1 MLGSKAMA
9 MCIVMMKPTDSNW
22 GERGVTVSGAL
33 PSQLILLASRD
44 WMVIFWWFLWDGLK
58 DFYVIFLKVKHEIIF
73 HHLEL
78 ITGIGSFSFIFIC
91 HCGFP
96 RLNEPG
102 PFIYSTYIVDP
113 GFGTS
118 DEAISE
124 TWKNH
129 FSRSKIDSS
138 QEIWNIRGPKL
149 HFNFH
154 KIQQVWGFL
163 RQDVER
169 FASQKVLVDFKDGI
183 KIAKSRT
190 SSIICQGVS
199 GSIIGSTWKVIFFQP
214 FYSPNQ
220 ATVGVHSFA
229 SDLQQSQPGKN
240 FVNRRLWALCYSPF

>member
-1 MLGSKAMA
+1 MYRDDETHRFQLGWTWCDCLGSIA
-9 MCIVMMKPTDSNW
+9 VTTDPFSKQGLN
-22 GERGVTVSGAL
+22 GDFL
-33 PSQLILLASRD
+33 
-44 WMVIFWWFLWDGLK
+44 VIFVGWFEGFLCDLLESETWD
-58 DFYVIFLKVKHEIIF
+58 HF

-199 GSIIGSTWKVIFFQP
+199 GSIIGSTWKVIFFPTILLPKPSNSWRSQ
-214 FYSPNQ
+214 FCLRS
-220 ATVGVHSFA
+220 ATKPTWQKLREPQTLGSLLLTFLGH
-229 SDLQQSQPGKN
+229 P
-240 FVNRRLWALCYSPF
+240 